1 MTNTQHSH
9 PFHAVKEAG
18 VTDAL
23 KGAGKFLFDEHPLPT
38 YKPTNPGQQTPNWFD
53 KVNPLG
59 TDKGVQKGYVPG
71 RIGNFLAKL
80 PGMSSWGTEVGPH
93 SVISQPTAGYG
104 EGFANKARTFG
115 HAVGEFGREA
125 ILGSPLA
132 VDRQLRAPTASG
144 VGKNYLRMARNF
156 YMPQGRSAAETALGL
171 GMGLAMPA
179 MSIYSAVNGDPSR
192 RGENIG
198 AALGGIASAPIT
210 TRLGVPG
217 MLLQHPVQQLGA
229 WVGSKFDPKHEPPKT
244 AGLVGSVAEA
254 AKKHPVSVALAASAT
269 LHGAK
274 KLVKSTEDPRTVP
287 TLPSRST

>member
-59 TDKGVQKGYVPG
+59 TDKGVQRGYKPG
-71 RIGNFLAKL
+71 WFGRMLGAQ
-80 PGMSSWGTEVGPH
+80 EVGPH
-93 SVISQPTAGYG
+93 SIISQPTAGYG
-104 EGFANKARTFG
+104 EGFANRARTFG